1 MFENYLFTFMLFIMY
16 FTIENPDLKVV
27 NELLRNKELMEQGMD
42 DKSRFLFETSRRLK
56 LQPRT

>member
-1 MFENYLFTFMLFIMY
+1 MY